1 MNNIELIKGN
11 LIEYGI
17 KAVDDQSFNGSEK
30 VYNDKYKSVT
40 EELVKETVDFLS
52 KALDEEQIIKSLYYG
67 SKLPGLREKRKDMLA
82 KGELEDLLIRADIN
96 AKIDF
101 YSTLDKEIYELTR
114 KQ

>member
-1 MNNIELIKGN
+1 LRYYAVHETALKSLYLLLKLNMNNIELIKGN

-52 KALDEEQIIKSLYYG
+52 KALDEEQIIISLYYV
-67 SKLPGLREKRKDMLA
+67 SKLPGLRENRKDMLA
-82 KGELEDLLIRADIN
+82 K
-96 AKIDF
+96 
-101 YSTLDKEIYELTR
+101 
-114 KQ
+114 